1 MPAQERIKKLV
12 EENPVMLFMKGEP
25 MAPQCGFSARVVQL
39 LEAVGARY
47 KTFDVLRDEEV
58 RQGVKAYADWPTIPQ
73 LYVRG
78 EFWGGCDIVEEKFGS
93 GELEK
98 QLAFSKKTEKS
109 QKKTWKKSWKKKK
122 LLNKIRRLSDKSS

>member
-1 MPAQERIKKLV
+1 MQTQERIKKLV

-25 MAPQCGFSARVVQL
+25 QAPQCGFSARVVQL
-39 LEAVGARY
+39 LEAVGACY
-47 KTFDVLRDEEV
+47 KTFDVLKDEDI

-78 EFWGGCDIVEEKFGS
+78 VFWGGCDIVEEKFGS

-98 QLAFSKKTEKS
+98 QLAFSQNTKKA
-109 QKKTWKKSWKKKK
+109 
-122 LLNKIRRLSDKSS
+122 